1 MGIVDNPP
9 GDVKIMQRR
18 WKKFFFSE
26 GDKFTQVFVGFTIEG
41 EGKYPK
47 VYEKKKKKSAQLS
60 DK

>member
-1 MGIVDNPP
+1 VEK
-9 GDVKIMQRR
+9 V
-18 WKKFFFSE
+18 FFFSE

-47 VYEKKKKKSAQLS
+47 VYEKKKKIKKCAQLS